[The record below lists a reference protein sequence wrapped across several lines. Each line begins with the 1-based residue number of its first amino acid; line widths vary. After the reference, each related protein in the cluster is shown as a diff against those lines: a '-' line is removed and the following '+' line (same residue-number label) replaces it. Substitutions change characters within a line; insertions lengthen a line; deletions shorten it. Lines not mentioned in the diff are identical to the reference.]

1 MKAIEI
7 SQPGG
12 PEVLRLCERPEPA
25 VGPHD
30 ILIRVAAASVNR
42 PDVQQRKGLYDPPPG
57 ASDIPGLDTAGI
69 VERVGAA
76 VERIRPGDRVCALS
90 TGGGYAELC
99 AVPQGQVMPVPA
111 GLSLTEAA
119 TLPEVFFTAWHNV
132 FQLSQLGWNQ
142 VLLVQGGTSGVG
154 LAATQMARV
163 LRHARVFATAGNAE
177 KCSVSEAYGAE
188 RCVNYRDPAWAR
200 TMRDLVGARG
210 FDVILDSQAGDYV
223 DIEVELLAMGGHLAL
238 IGNHRGEYSTLRTR
252 SFVQRSLTLTG
263 AQIRRRD
270 TAFKQKI
277 ADELVQ
283 HVWPELAR
291 QRIRTLV
298 QATFPLEQASAAQ
311 QILDDNMQIG
321 KVVLIVDRTIA

>member
-25 VGPHD
+25 VGPD
-30 ILIRVAAASVNR
+30 DVLIRVGAASVNR

-76 VERIRPGDRVCALS
+76 VAHVRPGDRVCALS

-111 GLSLTEAA
+111 GLSLVEAA
-119 TLPEVFFTAWHNV
+119 SLPEVFFTAWHNV
-132 FQLSQLGWNQ
+132 FQLGRLAMGE

-154 LAATQMARV
+154 LAAIQMARV
-163 LRHARVFATAGNAE
+163 LRDARVFATAGSPE
-177 KCSVSEAYGAE
+177 KCRISESLGAE
-188 RCVNYRDPAWAR
+188 RAVSYRDPGWPDALR
-200 TMRDLVGARG
+200 TLAGPRG
-210 FDVILDSQAGDYV
+210 IDVILDPQAGDYV
-223 DIEVELLAMGGHLAL
+223 APEVELLAVGGRLAL
-238 IGNHRGEYSTLRTR
+238 IANHRGEHSTLRTR

-270 TAFKQKI
+270 SRFKQQI
-277 ADELVQ
+277 AEELVAQ
-283 HVWPELAR
+283 VWPALSER
-291 QRIRTLV
+291 RIRTLIHT
-298 QATFPLEQASAAQ
+298 TFPLEQAAQ
-311 QILDDNMQIG
+311 AQDILDRNEQIG
-321 KVVLIVDRTIA
+321 KVVLLVDPALA

>member
-12 PEVLRLCERPEPA
+12 PDVLRLCERPEPS

-30 ILIRVAAASVNR
+30 VLIRVAAASVNR

-132 FQLSQLGWNQ
+132 FQLSRLERNEA
-142 VLLVQGGTSGVG
+142 LLIQGGTSGVG

-163 LRHARVFATAGNAE
+163 LRHARVFATAGSAE
-177 KCSVSEAYGAE
+177 KCSVSEAYGAQ
-188 RCVNYRDPAWAR
+188 CVDYHDPAWGQAL
-200 TMRDLVGARG
+200 RDLAGERG

-223 DIEVELLAMGGHLAL
+223 DIEVGLLAIGGRLAL

-277 ADELVQ
+277 ANELVQ
-283 HVWPELAR
+283 YVWPELAQR
-291 QRIRTLV
+291 RIRTLV
-298 QATFPLEQASAAQ
+298 QAAFPLEQAAAAQ
-311 QILDDNMQIG
+311 QILDDNQQMG
-321 KVVLIVDRTIA
+321 KVVLIVDRAIA

>member
-12 PEVLRLCERPEPA
+12 PEALRLCERPEPT
-25 VGPHD
+25 VGEQD
-30 ILIRVAAASVNR
+30 VLIRVAAASVNR

-57 ASDIPGLDTAGI
+57 ASDIPGLDTAGV

-76 VERIRPGDRVCALS
+76 VERFRPGDRVCALS

-111 GLSLTEAA
+111 GLSLTQAA
-119 TLPEVFFTAWHNV
+119 SLPEVFFTAWHNV
-132 FQLSQLGWNQ
+132 FQLCRLDRGET
-142 VLLVQGGTSGVG
+142 LLIQGGTSGVG

-163 LRHARVFATAGNAE
+163 LRDARVFATAGTDE
-177 KCSVSEAYGAE
+177 KCAVSQNYGAE
-188 RCVNYRDPAWAR
+188 RCVNYRNAAWAESLR
-200 TMRDLVGARG
+200 HLAGTHG

-223 DIEVELLAMGGHLAL
+223 GIEVELLAMGGRLAL
-238 IGNHRGEYSTLRTR
+238 IGNHRGEHSTLRTR

-270 TAFKQKI
+270 TAFKQRI
-277 ADELVQ
+277 ADELVE
-283 HVWPELAR
+283 HVWPELER
-291 QRIRTLV
+291 GRVRTLV
-298 QATFPLEQASAAQ
+298 QATFSLEQASIAHE
-311 QILDDNMQIG
+311 ILDRNQQIG
-321 KVVLIVDRTIA
+321 KVVLIVDPAMA

>member
-7 SQPGG
+7 SRPGG

-30 ILIRVAAASVNR
+30 VLIRVAAASVNR
-42 PDVQQRKGLYDPPPG
+42 PDVQQRKGLYPPPPG

-69 VERVGAA
+69 VERIGAA
-76 VERIRPGDRVCALS
+76 VDRFRPGDRVCALS
-90 TGGGYAELC
+90 SGGGYAELC
-99 AVPQGQVMPVPA
+99 AVPQGQVMPVPG

-119 TLPEVFFTAWHNV
+119 ALPEVFFTAWHNV
-132 FQLSQLGWNQ
+132 FQLSRLDRDE
-142 VLLVQGGTSGVG
+142 VLLIQGGTSGVG

-163 LRHARVFATAGNAE
+163 LRNARVFATAGTDE
-177 KCSVSEAYGAE
+177 KCRVSQSYGAE
-188 RCVNYRDPAWAR
+188 RCVSYRDPAWAQVL
-200 TMRDLVGARG
+200 RDLVGARG

-223 DIEVELLAMGGHLAL
+223 AAEIELLAMGGRLAL
-238 IGNHRGEYSTLRTR
+238 IANHRGEHSTLRTR

-277 ADELVQ
+277 ADELVA

-291 QRIRTLV
+291 GRIRTLV
-298 QATFPLEQASAAQ
+298 QATYALEQAAIAQ
-311 QILDDNMQIG
+311 EILDRNEQIG
-321 KVVLIVDRTIA
+321 KVVLIVDPALA